1 MAEKGIRLV
10 DSPDTVAE
18 AGRTDDEML
27 KYSWDGQESIAGI
40 RALRNRMN
48 IIDLRQKPQIYS
60 RTHRAM
66 MQMGMGLIAVCIM
79 ASLLPL
85 YLINYLSKRLQLVI
99 EAAKEVGEGNYDIKL
114 YDTQLDDIGELSRK
128 MC

>member
-1 MAEKGIRLV
+1 
-10 DSPDTVAE
+10 
-18 AGRTDDEML
+18 ML

-99 EAAKEVGEGNYDIKL
+99 EAAKEVGEATTISSCTTRSSMTSVNSAAI
-114 YDTQLDDIGELSRK
+114 SRRWSGRWRPRRAISLTCRST